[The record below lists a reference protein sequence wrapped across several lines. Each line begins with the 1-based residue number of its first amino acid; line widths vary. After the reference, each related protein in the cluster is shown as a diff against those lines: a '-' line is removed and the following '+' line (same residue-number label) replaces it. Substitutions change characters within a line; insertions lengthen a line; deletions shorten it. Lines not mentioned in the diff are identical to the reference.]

1 MLATYSLKDLLTSN
15 CPTLLHRLPWIPEKC
30 VKMFHALCHLSTS
43 PLPHT
48 LPTHHTTTVAPLKA
62 PHMLASSTAQNQSG
76 TPASA
81 LLLSI
86 QQSTQQHLPSHP
98 IQAAIASTQ
107 GMSSR
112 LVSGHTHASSVPCTD
127 RLDVGGNCSTSSGI
141 QDAFWNGNGDQR
153 QHILEQT
160 HLPPKPAVKQSKRK
174 SFYRYTAPTASVE
187 TLQGSSAEPST
198 HFTLPHTAGVGL
210 PPQQDQVVRSK
221 FFPDGPSP
229 SNLKVETKRGLKKLL
244 SYGRQKEEEQS
255 RAPSV
260 RSSVEQAQMT
270 GSKGA
275 HRDDVG
281 VDQVLPVSVVPP
293 APTSDDDG
301 TWPLPSALSRSRG
314 EAEFVTSIADIWGH
328 HQELHASG
336 KSAAGGGAYQE
347 VGVVRSLQGTTPSGR
362 KRQPIKCFSLGTE
375 DEEMISDEG
384 NSGTMG
390 GGTYRSAIM
399 NGSTQFS

>member
-1 MLATYSLKDLLTSN
+1 M
-15 CPTLLHRLPWIPEKC
+15 
-30 VKMFHALCHLSTS
+30 
-43 PLPHT
+43 
-48 LPTHHTTTVAPLKA
+48 
-62 PHMLASSTAQNQSG
+62 
-76 TPASA
+76 
-81 LLLSI
+81 
-86 QQSTQQHLPSHP
+86 
-98 IQAAIASTQ
+98 
-107 GMSSR
+107 
-112 LVSGHTHASSVPCTD
+112 
-127 RLDVGGNCSTSSGI
+127 
-141 QDAFWNGNGDQR
+141 
-153 QHILEQT
+153 
-160 HLPPKPAVKQSKRK
+160 
-174 SFYRYTAPTASVE
+174 
-187 TLQGSSAEPST
+187 
-198 HFTLPHTAGVGL
+198 
-210 PPQQDQVVRSK
+210 RSK

-314 EAEFVTSIADIWGH
+314 EAEFATSIADIWGH

-347 VGVVRSLQGTTPSGR
+347 VGVVRSLQGTTPLGR
-362 KRQPIKCFSLGTE
+362 KRQPIKCFSLGNE
-375 DEEMISDEG
+375 DEEMIRDEG